1 VGPRTAEVDR
11 RGFTLLEVLVVLF
24 IVALAVSLAAPSITR
39 STDLIKARAEVA
51 SVLALLRFAREQAI
65 TLHQQESVVIDPVE
79 RRVALVAPGGE
90 VRRSRVFSPKWTI
103 EAEPSTHLSVS
114 FEPEGSSSGG
124 DFRFTANGVTYRV
137 TVEPMTGRVRSAR
150 Q

>member
-1 VGPRTAEVDR
+1 VGSRTVEVDR

-24 IVALAVSLAAPSITR
+24 VVALAVSLTAPTIAR

-51 SVLALLRFAREQAI
+51 GFSALLRFAREQAI
-65 TLHQQESVVIDPVE
+65 TLRQQQSVVVDPQE
-79 RRVALVAPGGE
+79 RRVALVADGE
-90 VRRSRVFSPKWTI
+90 VRRTRLLSPKWTI
-103 EAEPSTHLSVS
+103 EANPSTHLTVS

-124 DFRFTANGVTYRV
+124 EFRLTASGVTYRV
-137 TVEPMTGRVRSAR
+137 TVEPMTGRVRSTR